1 MYNARTF
8 LELQGDTCVCFEPQE
23 PGDERQAQAL
33 SIVDKLVWLN
43 NSEMSQG
50 PVLPGSHEVN
60 SPHPS
65 STTPAHPTQA
75 YVPRNS
81 LGVYEWVDSQHD
93 EAGPA
98 SVVGKGDAS
107 LIAPSSKSGHCR
119 LSSGPSAGRGRKE
132 ISRGSEQGQQERV
145 GLAGRL
151 KNAKKKDRPKQMIK
165 SQQKEYLEAKLSEAM
180 RKRKSSDGLLQ
191 AEAVRGHVMDE
202 DANQKSVQHVMP
214 ADSRTPRDGVYLKV
228 HTYVFTYH

>member
-1 MYNARTF
+1 MRTF
-8 LELQGDTCVCFEPQE
+8 LELQGDSCVCFELQE

-60 SPHPS
+60 SPHPP
-65 STTPAHPTQA
+65 STTPAHPTQV

-93 EAGPA
+93 EVGPA
-98 SVVGKGDAS
+98 SVVGKGDAT
-107 LIAPSSKSGHCR
+107 LIAPSAKSGHCG

-151 KNAKKKDRPKQMIK
+151 KNAKKKDRPKQMVK

-180 RKRKSSDGLLQ
+180 RKRKSSDGFLQ
-191 AEAVRGHVMDE
+191 AEAVGGHVMDE
-202 DANQKSVQHVMP
+202 DAIKKSMQHVMP
-214 ADSRTPRDGVYLKV
+214 ADSSTPRDGVYLKV
-228 HTYVFTYH
+228 HTYVYTYH

>member
-1 MYNARTF
+1 MW
-8 LELQGDTCVCFEPQE
+8 LSELQGDSCVCFELQE

-60 SPHPS
+60 SPHPP
-65 STTPAHPTQA
+65 STTPAHPTQV
-75 YVPRNS
+75 YVPRNCLS
-81 LGVYEWVDSQHD
+81 VYEWVDSQHD
-93 EAGPA
+93 EVGPA
-98 SVVGKGDAS
+98 SVVGKGDAT
-107 LIAPSSKSGHCR
+107 LIAPSAKSGHCG
-119 LSSGPSAGRGRKE
+119 LSAGRGRKE

-151 KNAKKKDRPKQMIK
+151 KNAKKKDGPKQMVK

-202 DANQKSVQHVMP
+202 DANQKSLQHVMP
-214 ADSRTPRDGVYLKV
+214 ADSSTPRDGVYLKV
-228 HTYVFTYH
+228 HTYVYTYH